1 MRVKV
6 LGCSGGIGG
15 RSILTTSLL
24 VDDDILIDAGTGSV
38 DLSLDA
44 LAKID
49 HVFIT
54 HSHLDHV
61 AHLPFILDS
70 VGDRRKIPLTM
81 HATKETQAIIQ
92 AHIFNWLIWPDF
104 SQIPSAEQPYLQF
117 NTIKIGEPIQLGPNR
132 TITAIPAN
140 HAVPAVGYHLDS
152 GAASLV
158 FTGDTTTC
166 PELWETV
173 NRIENLKTLI
183 IESAFPDEDRELA
196 ILSKHLCPSLL
207 HEELKQLT
215 RYPEIFVTHA
225 KPGQLRHIGNT
236 IARFTGPHK
245 PKMLLHNQ
253 VFEL

>member
-1 MRVKV
+1 MRVKI
-6 LGCSGGIGG
+6 LGCSGGVGG
-15 RSILTTSLL
+15 RSLHTTCLQL
-24 VDDDILIDAGTGSV
+24 DDDILIDAGSGSAE
-38 DLSLDA
+38 LSLDA

-81 HATKETQAIIQ
+81 YATKETQDIIR

-104 SQIPSAEQPYLQF
+104 SQIPSVENPYLQF
-117 NTIKIGEPIQLGPNR
+117 QTIKIGESIRLGSNR
-132 TITAIPAN
+132 LITAIPAN
-140 HAVPAVGYHLDS
+140 HAVPAVGYQLDS
-152 GAASLV
+152 GIASLV
-158 FTGDTTTC
+158 FTGDTTVC

-183 IESAFPDEDRELA
+183 IESAFPDAERELA

-207 HEELKQLT
+207 EQELKQLK
-215 RYPEIFVTHA
+215 RYPEIFITHA
-225 KPGQLRHIGNT
+225 KPGQLRNIGNS
-236 IARFTGPHK
+236 IAKFAGPHL
-245 PKMLLHNQ
+245 PKMLRNNQ
-253 VFEL
+253 IFEF